1 MDKRTLRIEPVP
13 ATALVRV
20 AWNGGGEL
28 PQALK
33 GYYTSVKDAQRA
45 IDVWSTNQSRPEVI
59 VVPKD
64 PRDDMDPKKLVV
76 KTEDIE
82 RKQSEET
89 IVRTT
94 ELDERGAM
102 ITADTPKT
110 GDVRIDK
117 HVAATEKRSPGRPRK
132 E

>member
-28 PQALK
+28 PKALK

-64 PRDDMDPKKLVV
+64 ARDDMDPKKLVV

-82 RKQSEET
+82 RSKTEQT
-89 IVRTT
+89 VVRTT
-94 ELDERGAM
+94 EMDESGAM
-102 ITADTPKT
+102 VKETPKT
-110 GDVRIDK
+110 GDKRIDK